1 MSQTRKQILELGPL
15 VVFFLTNWK
24 FGIFYGT
31 AVFMA
36 ATAVSLT
43 ITYLLTGK
51 IAKFLLVSAIFVGV
65 FGGLTLYLQNDLF
78 IKIKVTLA
86 NLLFASALFGGLFF
100 NRLFIKDIMGHA
112 MELPDAVW
120 KTLTVR
126 WGVFFIAMAGLNEFV
141 WRNYSTDAWVT
152 FKAFG
157 LIGLTFVFA
166 IANAPLMA
174 KYMKEVEPD
183 KTSSA
188 D

>member
-1 MSQTRKQILELGPL
+1 MSQTKKQILELGPL
-15 VVFFLTNWK
+15 LVFFLTNWK

-31 AVFMA
+31 AVFMV
-36 ATAVSLT
+36 ATAISL
-43 ITYLLTGK
+43 IVTYMLTGK
-51 IAKFLLVSAIFVGV
+51 VAKFLLVSAIFVCV
-65 FGGLTLYLQNDLF
+65 FGGLTLYLQNDIF

-86 NLLFASALFGGLFF
+86 NLVFASALFGGLYFR
-100 NRLFIKDIMGHA
+100 RLFIKDIMGHA

-120 KTLTVR
+120 KSLTLR
-126 WGVFFIAMAGLNEFV
+126 WGTFFLAMAALNEFV
-141 WRNYSTDAWVT
+141 WRTYPTDTWVT

-166 IANAPLMA
+166 LANAPLMA
-174 KYMKEVEPD
+174 RHMKDETPE

>member
-36 ATAVSLT
+36 ATAISL
-43 ITYLLTGK
+43 IVTYMTTGK
-51 IAKFLLVSAIFVGV
+51 IAKFLLASAIFVGV
-65 FGGLTLYLQNDLF
+65 FGGLTLYLQDEFF

-86 NLLFASALFGGLFF
+86 NLLFAGALFGGLTFK
-100 NRLFIKDIMGHA
+100 RLFVKDVMGHA

-120 KTLTVR
+120 KTLTLR
-126 WGVFFIAMAGLNEFV
+126 WGTFFLAMAGLNEFV
-141 WRNYSTDAWVT
+141 WRSYSTDTWVT

-157 LIGLTFVFA
+157 LMGLTFVFA

-174 KYMKEVEPD
+174 KHMKDETPE

>member
-1 MSQTRKQILELGPL
+1 MSQMRKQILELGPL

-31 AVFMA
+31 AVFMV
-36 ATAVSLT
+36 ATAISLVA
-43 ITYLLTGK
+43 TYVLTGK
-51 IAKFLLVSAIFVGV
+51 IAKFLLASAIFVGI
-65 FGGLTLYLQNDLF
+65 FGGLTLYLHNDIF

-86 NLLFASALFGGLFF
+86 NLLFAGALFGGLYFK
-100 NRLFIKDIMGHA
+100 RLFIKDIMGQA

-120 KTLTVR
+120 KSLTLR
-126 WGVFFIAMAGLNEFV
+126 WGGFFLVMAALNEYV
-141 WRNYSTDAWVT
+141 WRTYSTDTWVS

-157 LIGLTFVFA
+157 LMGLTFLFA
-166 IANAPLMA
+166 LANAPFMA
-174 KYMKEVEPD
+174 KHMKDETPE